1 MLVNIYHDTRREH
14 RRLLFHG
21 VVFLAVIA
29 ALIGTSIAIYR
40 KTFQPVTM
48 VTIKADRAGLQLA
61 QFGDVR
67 VHGVLV
73 GQVRAVEQD
82 GEQASIKVG
91 LIPSAAE
98 SIPANV
104 EVAILPTTLFGQKY
118 VSLVDPKAP
127 ASQPLSDGDVIPADR
142 VDTNV
147 ELSRILADLF
157 PLLRA
162 VRPADLNA
170 TLNALAT
177 ALGGR
182 GEQIGQTMDRLDSYL
197 TAMGTHLPTLRKD
210 LVALADVAHTYD
222 LAAPDLVRILRNV
235 TVTARTVNEKQAQVE
250 SFFSDVAG
258 VAETG
263 SRVLRTNEENL
274 IRLGELS
281 EPTLALLDTYA
292 PEYPCLFKGIDRYS
306 HNLGEIFKGDTIR
319 QMLELGATQ
328 KSPYDENDRPVYGEH
343 GRGPLCH
350 GLPFPKV
357 PADPFPLRDGSDND
371 SNPSQSQV
379 PGGEPSSSRQ
389 LMQSFSVTSGF
400 AGTQAEQ
407 DVVNAVLATRTGRPA
422 DSFAPV
428 TTLLYG
434 PLLRGT
440 EVSS

>member
-1 MLVNIYHDTRREH
+1 MLVNIYHDTAAEH
-14 RRLLFHG
+14 RRLLLFG
-21 VVFLAVIA
+21 VVYLAVVA
-29 ALIGTSIAIYR
+29 LLIGTSIAIYQ
-40 KTFQPVTM
+40 KVFQPVTM

-73 GQVRAVEQD
+73 GQVRHVEQD
-82 GEQASIKVG
+82 GEQASIEVG
-91 LIPSAAE
+91 LFPSAADD
-98 SIPANV
+98 IPANV
-104 EVAILPTTLFGQKY
+104 DVQILPTTLFGQKY
-118 VSLVDPKAP
+118 ISMVDPKAP
-127 ASQPLSDGDVIPADR
+127 ADQPLADGDVIPAER

-147 ELSRILADLF
+147 ELSRILANLF

-182 GEQIGQTMDRLDSYL
+182 GEQIGETLDRLDSYL
-197 TAMGTHLPTLRKD
+197 TAIGRHLPTLRKD

-222 LAAPDLVRILRNV
+222 LAAPDLVRILRNL
-235 TVTARTVNEKQAQVE
+235 TVTARTVNEKQDQVE

-258 VAETG
+258 VARTG
-263 SRVLRTNEENL
+263 TRVLRTNEDNI
-274 IRLGELS
+274 IRLGQLS

-328 KSPYDENDRPVYGEH
+328 KSPYDKNDKPVYAEH
-343 GRGPLCH
+343 RGPMCH

-357 PADPFPLRDGSDND
+357 PIGPFPLHDGSDND

-379 PGGEPSSSRQ
+379 PGGEPSSSQQ
-389 LMQSFSVTSGF
+389 LMDSFSVTSGF
-400 AGTQAEQ
+400 AGTRAEQ
-407 DVVNAVLATRTGRPA
+407 DVVNSVLATRTGRPA
-422 DSFAPV
+422 DSFGSV

-434 PLLRGT
+434 PLMRGT
-440 EVSS
+440 VVSG